1 METLNWHPV
10 GPAEVAPDGALR
22 RVEAGGRAVCLGRVD
37 GSWVA
42 FDDTGT
48 HEECPLSDGELDGNV
63 IVCPCHGSEF
73 DLRTGDVLTPPALDP
88 LPIYEVRE
96 QAGVLEVRLAPP
108 PAAAEAAHARE
119 DHVPEAV
126 VRAATVA
133 GPSTEGL
140 TLDDV
145 DLTDLDVWE
154 RAVPYDWLTLLR
166 REAPLFWQPETDGRG
181 FWVFTRYDDIVEVSK
196 DFQSYS
202 SEIGGTSLE
211 DLTPEEVE
219 ARKSMLDMDPPPHTR
234 LRALVN
240 KGFTPRVVNTYE
252 ASIRGIARRILA
264 QAFQEPEFA
273 RAEFDWVESVA
284 SEIPMWVFSEIMGLP
299 VEDRRLLI
307 ELGDKLLGNTD
318 PDVVGAENV
327 QEMTIKD
334 PSIRLLPFSSPFAAD
349 LIEYGLKLG
358 EARRR
363 EPRDDITTKLVEAE
377 VDGSRLDAREFG
389 VFFILLTTAGNE
401 TTRHTISLGLLDLL
415 AHPEEAARL
424 VADPSLA
431 ALAADEILRRAHP
444 VHRFRRTATRD
455 VTAHGRRIKAG
466 DKVTVWYA
474 SGNYD
479 EEKFADP
486 YRMDVGREPN
496 RHLTFGLGGPHFCLG
511 AHLAKLEVKI
521 WLEEMIPYLQRIE
534 LAGTPTRLRSNFFN
548 GIKRLPVRVVG

>member
-1 METLNWHPV
+1 METLSWYPV
-10 GPAEVAPDGALR
+10 GPVAELPDGPLH
-22 RVEAGGRAVCLGRVD
+22 RVEADGRAVCLGRIGD
-37 GSWVA
+37 AWVA
-42 FDDTGT
+42 FDDTCT
-48 HEECPLSDGELDGNV
+48 HEDCSLSDGELDENV

-73 DLRTGDVLTPPALDP
+73 DLRTGDVLTPPALEP
-88 LPIYEVRE
+88 LPIYEVRVADGE
-96 QAGVLEVRLAPP
+96 LEVRLAPP
-108 PAAAEAAHARE
+108 PVAADAVHARE
-119 DHVPEAV
+119 DHVPATV
-126 VRAATVA
+126 AQAATVA
-133 GPSTEGL
+133 GPSIEGL
-140 TLDDV
+140 SLDDI

-154 RAVPYDWLTLLR
+154 RGVPYDWLTLLR
-166 REAPLFWQPETDGRG
+166 REAPLFWQPETDGGG
-181 FWVFTRYDDIVEVSK
+181 FWAFTRYDDIVTVSK
-196 DFQSYS
+196 DFESYS
-202 SEIGGTSLE
+202 SEVGGTSLE

-252 ASIRGIARRILA
+252 ESIRGIARRILA
-264 QAFQEPEFA
+264 QAFEEPEFD
-273 RAEFDWVESVA
+273 FVESVA

-299 VEDRRLLI
+299 VDDRRLLI

-327 QEMTIKD
+327 QELTIQD
-334 PSIRLLPFSSPFAAD
+334 PAIRLLPFSSPFAAD

-358 EARRR
+358 EARRT
-363 EPRDDITTKLVEAE
+363 EPRDDITTRLVEAE

-415 AHPEEAARL
+415 DHPEEVARL

-431 ALAADEILRRAHP
+431 ASAADEILRRAHP
-444 VHRFRRTATRD
+444 VHRFRRTATRE
-455 VTAHGRRIKAG
+455 VTVHGKTIKAG
-466 DKVTVWYA
+466 DKVTIWYA

-521 WLEEMIPYLQRIE
+521 WIEEMIPYLQRIE
-534 LAGTPTRLRSNFFN
+534 LAGPPTRLRSNFFH
-548 GIKRLPVRVVG
+548 GIKKLPVRVAV